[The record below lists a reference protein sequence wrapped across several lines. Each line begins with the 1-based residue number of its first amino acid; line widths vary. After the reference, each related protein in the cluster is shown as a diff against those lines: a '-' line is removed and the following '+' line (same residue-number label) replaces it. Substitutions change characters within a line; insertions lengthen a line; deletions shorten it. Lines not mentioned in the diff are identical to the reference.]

1 MSLVIRTATPAD
13 LDAIVRLHTE
23 ARSTYYSGHLAPHAY
38 AGPEEVGRS
47 TAGWARA
54 VDAEHATVLCAERD
68 GVLEGVAA
76 FRTEAGVTTLTQLHV
91 APSRWRTGVGTALH
105 TARTDAWHRA
115 GVRTARLEVFAPN
128 TRAQSFYA
136 HHGWTA
142 DPDAPRHGTHRV
154 LRLVLLDG

>member
-1 MSLVIRTATPAD
+1 MSLLIRTATPAD

-23 ARSTYYSGHLAPHAY
+23 ARATYYRGHLAPDAY

-47 TAGWARA
+47 AAGWARA

-68 GVLEGVAA
+68 GALVGVAGHA
-76 FRTEAGVTTLTQLHV
+76 VRDGGTTLTQLHV
-91 APSRWRTGVGTALH
+91 DPSQWRTGVGTALH
-105 TARTDAWHRA
+105 SACTDAWRRA

-128 TRAQSFYA
+128 TRAQAFYA

-142 DPDAPRHGTHRV
+142 DPDTPRDGTHLV
-154 LRLVLLDG
+154 LRLVLGDG